1 MNDFLIAV
9 LTGLAQLGVVL
20 AGAYLAAYLDGRLKA
35 AASGE
40 GTAGMAGPGGVL
52 QPFVNT
58 LAVLSRPE
66 TRLAKAD
73 WLLFASSPV
82 LAFVC
87 VFLVFGIVPWGPDL
101 SGRDL
106 NVGLFFFLALLGPV
120 VVALM
125 NAGWAQNSK
134 NGVLAAFR
142 AGANLFSY
150 EITIGFA
157 IVGPVMQAQSL
168 SMQRIVA
175 GQGGLWYGLVQPLGL
190 LIYFVAALMMSFR
203 PPFDLPQAGSELG
216 EGSLAEYSGAR
227 YGLFRLTLQALAFL
241 LAAIGVAIFGGG
253 WQGLP
258 FIGFLLPGWVWF
270 SLKTLAFLAL
280 MIWVGYRL
288 PRLRVD
294 QMLALAWK
302 IMLPLSLL
310 NIVLVGVV
318 LLFI

>member
-1 MNDFLIAV
+1 MI
-9 LTGLAQLGVVL
+9 
-20 AGAYLAAYLDGRLKA
+20 
-35 AASGE
+35 
-40 GTAGMAGPGGVL
+40 
-52 QPFVNT
+52 
-58 LAVLSRPE
+58 
-66 TRLAKAD
+66 
-73 WLLFASSPV
+73 
-82 LAFVC
+82 
-87 VFLVFGIVPWGPDL
+87 
-101 SGRDL
+101 GRDL
-106 NVGLFFFLALLGPV
+106 NVGLFFFLAVLGPV

-134 NGVLAAFR
+134 DGVIASFR

-168 SMQRIVA
+168 SMQKIVA
-175 GQGGLWYGLVQPLGL
+175 GQNVLWYGLVQPLGL
-190 LIYFVAALMMSFR
+190 AIYFIAALMMSFR

-216 EGSLAEYSGAR
+216 AGSLAEYSGAR

-241 LAAIGVAIFGGG
+241 LAAVGVSIFGGG
-253 WQGLP
+253 WEGLP
-258 FIGFLLPGWVWF
+258 LIGFLLPGWAWF
-270 SLKTLAFLAL
+270 LLKTLAFLAL

-302 IMLPLSLL
+302 IMLPLSLV
-310 NIVLVGVV
+310 NIVLVGIV

>member
-1 MNDFLIAV
+1 MNDLLTAILI
-9 LTGLAQLGVVL
+9 GLAQLGALLV
-20 AGAYLAAYLDGRLKA
+20 GAYLTAYLDARLKA
-35 AASGE
+35 AAAGE
-40 GTAGMAGPGGVL
+40 TSAGMAGPGGLL
-52 QPFVNT
+52 QP
-58 LAVLSRPE
+58 LLDGLKILSRPE
-66 TRLAKAD
+66 GSLTKAD
-73 WLLFASSPV
+73 KLLFVTAPV
-82 LAFVC
+82 LAFGC

-101 SGRDL
+101 IGRDL
-106 NVGLFFFLALLGPV
+106 NVGLFFFLAVLGPV

-134 NGVLAAFR
+134 DGVIASFR

-157 IVGPVMQAQSL
+157 MVGPVMQAQSL
-168 SMQRIVA
+168 SMQKIVV
-175 GQGGLWYGLVQPLGL
+175 GQNGLWYGLVQPLGL
-190 LIYFVAALMMSFR
+190 AIYFVAALMMSFR

-216 EGSLAEYSGAR
+216 GGSLAEYSGAR
-227 YGLFRLTLQALAFL
+227 NGLFRLTLQALAFL
-241 LAAIGVAIFGGG
+241 LAAVGVAIFLGG

-258 FIGFLLPGWVWF
+258 FIGFLLPGWAWF
-270 SLKTLAFLAL
+270 TLKTLAFLAL

-310 NIVLVGVV
+310 NIVLVGIV